1 MPNATT
7 NPITQSGVTMS
18 TTTTPK
24 SIAFFALP
32 AIGADLDGGEF
43 AGITTKPDGTHWAV
57 TKLPG
62 YGEALDHDKALADAK
77 ERGGE
82 LPTKAV
88 AALVVA
94 NLKVKRGW
102 YWTCETYDASYAW
115 GFYSYGYTN
124 TSYRSAEGGALA
136 VRLIQITA

>member
-1 MPNATT
+1 MSEQTQTT
-7 NPITQSGVTMS
+7 
-18 TTTTPK
+18 
-24 SIAFFALP
+24 IAFKDLP
-32 AIGADLDGGEF
+32 ALGADLDGGEF

-62 YGEALDHDKALADAK
+62 YGEALNHDKALADAK
-77 ERGGE
+77 ARGGE

-115 GFYSYGYTN
+115 HFNSGGYAGSYG
-124 TSYRSAEGGALA
+124 RSAEGGALA